1 MLNTSTPDCGV
12 KFSTCHVNK
21 QRLINFLPVYSQS
34 LCKVH
39 TMSFKDFKV
48 PYPVDERY
56 SKRVAYF
63 SMEFAIHQPLKIY
76 SGGLGF
82 LSGSHLRSAYELKQ
96 NLIGVGILWK
106 YGYYDQA
113 RNQDQTLQVTWM
125 EKQYSFL
132 EDTGIKYQI
141 TVHEHPVW
149 VKVYYLNPKTFNSAP
164 LFLLTTD
171 IPENDYVSQTIC
183 HRLYDANVATKVAQF
198 ILLGVGGAKLL
209 DELGFKPEVYHLN
222 EAHGLSAAFYLYK
235 KYNNNIEEVRKR
247 LVFTTHT
254 PEEAGNEKHDI
265 HLCHKMSYF
274 CGLTVDEVKKLT
286 GNPDEMFNHSLAAL
300 RFARLA
306 NGVSKLHGKV
316 SRALW
321 SKYDHIC
328 DIISITNAQNWTYWA
343 DELLYEAVD
352 NDDDTRFDTRKAFL
366 KKRAF
371 EIVADQTGRLFDT
384 RIFTLVWA
392 RRFAGYK
399 RAGLI
404 TTDDEKFEELIN
416 NKKYPI
422 QIIWAGKP
430 YPVDYPAITEFN
442 SLVHLSRKYK
452 NVSVL
457 IGYELMLSRRLKQG
471 ADCWLNNPRVPR
483 EASGT
488 SGMTA
493 AMNGTVNFSTDDGWI
508 PEFIKNGENGFVV
521 PKTDYLNMTV
531 HEQDAYDLNCI
542 YEILNKQIL
551 PMYYDDHKRWREVV
565 KNGMRDVRFQFDSN
579 RMAHEYYEL
588 LYKAPQK

>member
-1 MLNTSTPDCGV
+1 
-12 KFSTCHVNK
+12 
-21 QRLINFLPVYSQS
+21 
-34 LCKVH
+34 
-39 TMSFKDFKV
+39 MSFRQFKL
-48 PYPVDERY
+48 PYPFDDRY
-56 SKRVAYF
+56 SKKVAYF
-63 SMEFAIHQPLKIY
+63 SMEFATHQPLKIY

-82 LSGSHLRSAYELKQ
+82 LSGSHLRSAYELRQ
-96 NLIGVGILWK
+96 NMIGIGILWK

-132 EDTGIKYQI
+132 KDTGIKFQI

-149 VKVYYLNPKTFNSAP
+149 VKAWYLDPEIFKTAP
-164 LFLLTTD
+164 LFLLSTD
-171 IPENDYVSQTIC
+171 LPENDYVSQTIT

-198 ILLGVGGAKLL
+198 ILLGVGGAKLI
-209 DELGFKPEVYHLN
+209 DELGFAPDVYHLN

-235 KYNNNIEEVRKR
+235 KYENDLKEVKKR

-286 GNPDEMFNHSLAAL
+286 GNNEDMFNHSLVAL

-306 NGVSKLHGKV
+306 NGVSQLHGVV
-316 SRALW
+316 SREMW
-321 SKYDHIC
+321 KKYSDIC
-328 DIISITNAQNWTYWA
+328 PIISITNSQNWRYWS
-343 DELLYEAVD
+343 DKQLYKFMEEG
-352 NDDDTRFDTRKAFL
+352 NDWAFDDRKKHL

-371 EIVADQTGRLFDT
+371 EIVADQTGKVFDQNV
-384 RIFTLVWA
+384 FTIVWS

-404 TTDDEKFEELIN
+404 ATEEEQFEKLLN
-416 NKKYPI
+416 DKKYPV

-430 YPVDYPAITEFN
+430 YPVDYPAISEFN
-442 SLVHLSRKYK
+442 HLVHLSKKYN
-452 NVSVL
+452 NVAVL
-457 IGYELMLSRRLKQG
+457 VGYELGLSKRLKQAG
-471 ADCWLNNPRVPR
+471 DVWLNNPRVPR

-493 AMNGTVNFSTDDGWI
+493 AMNGSVNFSTDDGWI
-508 PEFIKNGENGFVV
+508 PEFINHGHNGFVI
-521 PKTDYLNMTV
+521 PKADYANMTV
-531 HEQDAYDLNCI
+531 HEQDDYDLEKL
-542 YEILNKQIL
+542 YEILLKEIL
-551 PMYYDDHKRWREVV
+551 PLYYENYDTWRMVM

-588 LYKAPQK
+588 LYKAAF